1 MPSLIN
7 PRRAAAPAGMVAAFL
22 LPVMLCGGEALAQ
35 EAPLSWAATQPAK
48 GRFTVREQFF
58 YTEYDTDA
66 GDVDRSVLNTR
77 VTLGLSG
84 VLSATADIP
93 FISEQADAPGVEDFT
108 GLGDISLS
116 LKWRFWQNDTGAIE
130 TQRLALIG
138 GVRAPTGDAGLSS
151 GGVDPFVG
159 AVFTMVHGRH
169 GINAAGRYLLTTDG
183 RSDPLTAG
191 MGDADLLSLEAS
203 YLFRLSPASYGTES
217 AGSLY
222 AVVESFVDYETNGDA
237 EWRVAPGLLWE
248 ARRWAAEASVI
259 LPLASDLQG
268 RARGDLGVAVG
279 LRLLF

>member
-1 MPSLIN
+1 MLNPID
-7 PRRAAAPAGMVAAFL
+7 PRRATVPAGLLAALL
-22 LPVMLCGGEALAQ
+22 LPASLFCGAASAQ

-48 GRFTVREQFF
+48 GRVTVREQFF

-66 GDVDRSVLNTR
+66 GGVDRFVLNTR

-84 VLSATADIP
+84 ALSASADIP
-93 FISEQADAPGVEDFT
+93 VVSERADAPGAEDDA

-116 LKWRFWQNDTGAIE
+116 LKWRFWQHDTGAIE
-130 TQRLALIG
+130 TKRLALIG
-138 GVRAPTGDAGLSS
+138 GVRAPTGDTGLSS

-169 GINAAGRYLLTTDG
+169 GVNAAGRYLVSTDG
-183 RSDPLTAG
+183 RSDPVVAG

-203 YLFRLSPASYGTES
+203 YLYRLSPASYAMES

-259 LPLASDLQG
+259 LPLAEDIEH
-268 RARGDLGVAVG
+268 RGKADFGLALG
-279 LRLLF
+279 LRVLF

>member
-7 PRRAAAPAGMVAAFL
+7 PRRAAVPAGLAALL
-22 LPVMLCGGEALAQ
+22 LPALLFNGAASAQ

-48 GRFTVREQFF
+48 GRVTLREQFF
-58 YTEYDTDA
+58 FTEYDTDA
-66 GDVDRSVLNTR
+66 GDVDRYVLNTR

-93 FISEQADAPGVEDFT
+93 FVSEQAGAPGADDHT
-108 GLGDISLS
+108 GLGDVSLS
-116 LKWRFWQNDTGAIE
+116 LKWRFWQNDAGAIE
-130 TQRLALIG
+130 TQRLALVG

-159 AVFTMVHGRH
+159 VVFTMVRGRH
-169 GINAAGRYLLTTDG
+169 GVNAAGRYLLTTDG

-191 MGDADLLSLEAS
+191 MGEADLLSLEAS
-203 YLFRLSPASYGTES
+203 YLYRLSPASYETES

-222 AVVESFVDYETNGDA
+222 AVVESFADYETNGDA
-237 EWRVAPGLLWE
+237 EWRIAPGLLWE

-259 LPLASDLQG
+259 LPLADDIERRG
-268 RARGDLGVAVG
+268 RADFGLALGVRV
-279 LRLLF
+279 LF